1 MIEFLRNWVEQI
13 AITIIIV
20 SIFELILPDGKL
32 KKYIKI
38 ILGVYVVFCIIS
50 PFVDNSL
57 YSFDKLDEIDL
68 GDYVENATST
78 ENTTVN
84 QESMDLR
91 LQELYIQELEN
102 NIEAQVQ
109 EYGYNMSKCDID
121 ADLSSSSENPGIH
134 AIKLELQEKGKIS
147 NIESV
152 EINISRNSNIEE
164 AQNNDQK
171 TAELKKSLAEYYEID
186 EDIIKISIK

>member
-1 MIEFLRNWVEQI
+1 MIEFLSNWIEQI

-68 GDYVENATST
+68 SDYVENETLA
-78 ENTTVN
+78 ENMTVN

-121 ADLSSSSENPGIH
+121 ADLNSSSENPGIH
-134 AIKLELQEKGKIS
+134 SIKLELQEKGRIS

-152 EINISRNSNIEE
+152 EINISNNTNIEE
-164 AQNNDQK
+164 DQNNDQK
-171 TAELKKSLAEYYEID
+171 TKELKKSLAEHYEID

>member
-68 GDYVENATST
+68 GDYVENAIST

-134 AIKLELQEKGKIS
+134 SIKLELQEKGRIS

-152 EINISRNSNIEE
+152 EINISNNTNIEE

-171 TAELKKSLAEYYEID
+171 TKELKKSLAEHYEID

>member
-68 GDYVENATST
+68 SDYVENETLA
-78 ENTTVN
+78 ENMTVN

-121 ADLSSSSENPGIH
+121 ADLNSSSENPGIH
-134 AIKLELQEKGKIS
+134 SIKLELQEKGRIS

-152 EINISRNSNIEE
+152 EINISNNTNIEE
-164 AQNNDQK
+164 DQNNDQK
-171 TAELKKSLAEYYEID
+171 TKELKKSLAEHYEID

>member
-152 EINISRNSNIEE
+152 EINISKNANIEE

>member
-1 MIEFLRNWVEQI
+1 MIEFLSNWIEQI

-68 GDYVENATST
+68 SDYVENETLA
-78 ENTTVN
+78 ENMTVN

-121 ADLSSSSENPGIH
+121 ADLNSSSENPGIH
-134 AIKLELQEKGKIS
+134 SIKLELQEKGRIS

-152 EINISRNSNIEE
+152 EINISNNTNIEE
-164 AQNNDQK
+164 DQNNSR
-171 TAELKKSLAEYYEID
+171 AL
-186 EDIIKISIK
+186 

>member
-68 GDYVENATST
+68 SDYVENETLA
-78 ENTTVN
+78 ENMTVN

-109 EYGYNMSKCDID
+109 EYVYNMSKCDID
-121 ADLSSSSENPGIH
+121 ADLNSSSENPGIH
-134 AIKLELQEKGKIS
+134 SIKLELQEKGRIS

-152 EINISRNSNIEE
+152 EINISNNTNIEE
-164 AQNNDQK
+164 DQNNDQK
-171 TAELKKSLAEYYEID
+171 TKELKKSLAEHYEID

>member
-68 GDYVENATST
+68 SDYVENETLA
-78 ENTTVN
+78 ENMTVN

>member
-68 GDYVENATST
+68 GDYVENAIST
-78 ENTTVN
+78 ENMTVN

-121 ADLSSSSENPGIH
+121 ADLNSSSENPGIH
-134 AIKLELQEKGKIS
+134 SIKLELQEKGRIS

-152 EINISRNSNIEE
+152 EINISNNTNIEE
-164 AQNNDQK
+164 DQNNDQK
-171 TAELKKSLAEYYEID
+171 TKELKKSLAEYYEID

>member
-109 EYGYNMSKCDID
+109 EYGYNMNKCDID

>member
-68 GDYVENATST
+68 SDYVEHATST
-78 ENTTVN
+78 ENIAVN

-91 LQELYIQELEN
+91 LQELYIQ
-102 NIEAQVQ
+102 
-109 EYGYNMSKCDID
+109 
-121 ADLSSSSENPGIH
+121 
-134 AIKLELQEKGKIS
+134 
-147 NIESV
+147 
-152 EINISRNSNIEE
+152 
-164 AQNNDQK
+164 
-171 TAELKKSLAEYYEID
+171 
-186 EDIIKISIK
+186 

>member
-68 GDYVENATST
+68 GDYAENAIST

>member
-68 GDYVENATST
+68 GDYVENAIST

-134 AIKLELQEKGKIS
+134 SIKLELQEKGRIS

-152 EINISRNSNIEE
+152 EINISNNTNIEE
-164 AQNNDQK
+164 DQNNDQK
-171 TAELKKSLAEYYEID
+171 TKELKKSLAEHYEID

>member
-68 GDYVENATST
+68 SDYVENATLA

-134 AIKLELQEKGKIS
+134 SIKLELQEKGRIS

-152 EINISRNSNIEE
+152 EINISNNTNIEE

-171 TAELKKSLAEYYEID
+171 TKELKKSLAEHYEID

>member
-68 GDYVENATST
+68 GDYVENAIST
-78 ENTTVN
+78 ENMTVN

-134 AIKLELQEKGKIS
+134 SIKLELQEKGRIS

-152 EINISRNSNIEE
+152 EINISNNTNIEE

-171 TAELKKSLAEYYEID
+171 TKELKKSLAEHYEID

>member
-68 GDYVENATST
+68 GDYVENAIST

-109 EYGYNMSKCDID
+109 EYGYNMNKCDID

>member
-68 GDYVENATST
+68 SDYVENATLA

-121 ADLSSSSENPGIH
+121 ADLNSSSENPGIH
-134 AIKLELQEKGKIS
+134 SIKLELQEKGRIS

-152 EINISRNSNIEE
+152 EINISNNTNIEE
-164 AQNNDQK
+164 DQNNDQK
-171 TAELKKSLAEYYEID
+171 TKELKKSLAEHYEID

>member
-68 GDYVENATST
+68 GDYVENAIST